1 MNESKQVHV
10 IACGVLAIDLRA
22 VAEKLGVTVTW
33 EFFEGALHER
43 PGELRRRLQAAID
56 RASAG
61 AGGNAGPREG
71 GHAGPPLRRIAI
83 GYGVCGRGTVGLR
96 ARGIPLAIPRA
107 QDCIALFLGSDAAYR
122 REFWRVPGTYY
133 ISAGWHEEK
142 VQPRTQRR
150 AKVKQERR
158 ANLDALAAKHGE
170 ENARAIAEFL
180 SSWQRNYKRA
190 AFIDTGAGGRSRYAA
205 HAQAMAR
212 EFGWRYEELP
222 GSTAL
227 LEKLLAAEE
236 TTDEILVVPPEH
248 ATVFDALSG
257 ALKAVPLRG
266 KRSRVVEH
274 PSLGESGIWNL
285 ESGMADADARA
296 RLGLGID
303 AGGTYTDAVVYD
315 FRRRAV
321 LAKSKALTTKWDYTV
336 GIGNALDG
344 LKARLLKRVDLV
356 AVSTTLATNAIVEG
370 RGQKVGLLLMPPYGM
385 FEPADVPHEPKA
397 VIAGRLEIDGSEIRP
412 VDPGEVRR
420 AALAMAE
427 RHGVG
432 AFAVSGYASTV
443 NPAHERQVKAI
454 VAGATGLAATCG
466 HELSELLNF
475 RTRANTAALNARIIP
490 LLRAFL
496 SDAEAALTDR
506 GIHAPVMV
514 VKGDGT
520 LMSARAAVERPV
532 ETILSGPAASVAGA
546 RYLTRHTTAL
556 VVDVGGTT
564 TDTAAVTGGAVR
576 TDPSGARVG
585 GWKTH
590 VNALD
595 MRTVGLG
602 GDSLVTWERGELAV
616 GPTRVAPIAWLA
628 AEHAGA
634 SEALDYI
641 EERLDDCDGST
652 RPMELFALTGRRDG
666 LALRD
671 DEARIVETLARR
683 PHSAAELAEKTACV
697 HPDLLPIARLE
708 QHYAVQRCGLTP
720 TDLLH
725 CTGQFLRWD
734 AAAANRLCELTSRLC
749 GFGPKDLAARVFDQ
763 MIARLATELLKKQ
776 LDDETTPDA
785 MDGCPACQALL
796 KNLLRG
802 GSGDYA
808 VQVTLRRPIIGLG
821 APVHFFLPQAAR
833 LLGTQAVIPRHADV
847 ANAIGAITSHVVV
860 TRHARIEPNAAGGYA
875 VHGLSEARDFARLDD
890 AHAHAVAGLERLVRG
905 LGRAAGTAAR
915 AVEVQ
920 ARDRISAAADGT
932 EIFLERVLTAHLAG
946 PPNAGRVGAPA
957 AS

>member
-1 MNESKQVHV
+1 LAETKPVHV

-22 VAEKLGVTVTW
+22 VAEKSGIAVTW

-56 RASAG
+56 QASA
-61 AGGNAGPREG
+61 EG
-71 GHAGPPLRRIAI
+71 RCSRIAI
-83 GYGVCGRGTVGLR
+83 GYGVCGRGTVGIC
-96 ARGIPLAIPRA
+96 ARGVPLAIPKA

-150 AKVKQERR
+150 AKAKEERR
-158 ANLDALAAKHGE
+158 ANLAALAAKHGE

-190 AFIDTGAGGRSRYAA
+190 AFIDTGAAGRSRYAA
-205 HAQAMAR
+205 HAKAMAE

-222 GSTAL
+222 GSHAL
-227 LEKLLAAEE
+227 LEALLAAEA
-236 TTDEILVVPPEH
+236 TTPEVLVVPPNH
-248 ATVFDALSG
+248 ATVFDALTG
-257 ALKAVPLRG
+257 ALKAVPLRELDAG
-266 KRSRVVEH
+266 HASRVTRQASRPIRSV
-274 PSLGESGIWNL
+274 PDDG
-285 ESGMADADARA
+285 AA

-344 LKARLLKRVDLV
+344 LKARLLGRVDLV
-356 AVSTTLATNAIVEG
+356 ALSTTLATNAIVEG
-370 RGQKVGLLLMPPYGM
+370 RGQKVGLLLMPPYGI
-385 FEPADVPHEPKA
+385 FDPADVPHEPKA
-397 VIAGRLEIDGSEIRP
+397 VIAGRLEIDGREISP
-412 VDPGEVRR
+412 VDPDEVRL
-420 AALAMAE
+420 LASRMAE
-427 RHGVG
+427 RYCVG

-454 VAGATGLAATCG
+454 VADATGLAVTCG

-475 RTRANTAALNARIIP
+475 RTRANTAVLNARIIP

-496 SDAEAALTDR
+496 SDAEAALAGR

-520 LMSARAAVERPV
+520 LMSAAAAIERPV

-546 RYLTRHTTAL
+546 RYLTRHATAL

-564 TDTAAVTGGAVR
+564 TDTAAVTDGAVR

-602 GDSLVTWERGELAV
+602 GDSLVAWERGKLSV
-616 GPTRVAPIAWLA
+616 GPTRVGPVAWLA
-628 AEHAGA
+628 AEHARA
-634 SEALDYI
+634 REALDYL
-641 EERLDDCDGST
+641 EERLDDFDGST

-666 LALRD
+666 LALRE
-671 DEARIVETLARR
+671 DEARVIEVLSQR
-683 PHSAAELAEKTACV
+683 PHSAAELAERTQCV
-697 HPDLLPIARLE
+697 HPGLLPIARLE
-708 QHYAVQRCGLTP
+708 QQYVVQRCGLTP

-725 CTGQFLRWD
+725 CTGQFTRWD
-734 AAAANRLCELTSRLC
+734 AAAAARACHLASRLC
-749 GFGPKDLAARVFDQ
+749 GCGPQELASRVFET
-763 MIARLATELLKKQ
+763 MVARLAVELLKKQ
-776 LDDETTPDA
+776 LDEETTPDA
-785 MDGCPACQALL
+785 MDDCPACQALL
-796 KNLLRG
+796 NNLLNG
-802 GSGDYA
+802 GTGEYS
-808 VQVTLRRPIIGLG
+808 VKVTLSRPIIGLG

-847 ANAIGAITSHVVV
+847 ANAIGAITSHIVV

-875 VHGLSEARDFARLDD
+875 VHGLPEVRDFARLDD
-890 AHAHAVAGLERLVRG
+890 AHAHATAALERLVRG
-905 LGRAAGTAAR
+905 LARAAGTATT

-920 ARDRISAAADGT
+920 AHDRISAAADGT
-932 EIFLERVLTAHLAG
+932 EIFLERLLTAHLVG
-946 PPNAGRVGAPA
+946 PPNAARPA
-957 AS
+957 